1 MGFIIYY
8 CMCVFGHS
16 IAQPGSASDCG
27 LQQWPD
33 RAPATY
39 PKVPVKALKGG
50 AQVHNLYVERHSSP
64 GRVVVLIYNSTL
76 NTLFFIRNY
85 VSGGKPNLQDLFK
98 IHCKCCNK
106 SRYTSL

>member
-1 MGFIIYY
+1 MGFI
-8 CMCVFGHS
+8 MCVFGHS

-33 RAPATY
+33 RAPATD

-76 NTLFFIRNY
+76 NTLFFIKNIARIANAVQVTICLL
-85 VSGGKPNLQDLFK
+85 VS
-98 IHCKCCNK
+98 
-106 SRYTSL
+106 SSVY

>member
-1 MGFIIYY
+1 MGFI
-8 CMCVFGHS
+8 MCVFGHS

-33 RAPATY
+33 RAPATD

-64 GRVVVLIYNSTL
+64 GRVVVSIYNSTL
-76 NTLFFIRNY
+76 NTSFLAVQDSSICDIVGRLVCRSQLTIRA
-85 VSGGKPNLQDLFK
+85 
-98 IHCKCCNK
+98 
-106 SRYTSL
+106 

>member
-1 MGFIIYY
+1 MGFI
-8 CMCVFGHS
+8 MCVFGHS

-33 RAPATY
+33 RAPATD

-64 GRVVVLIYNSTL
+64 GTGRVVVLIYNSTL
-76 NTLFFIRNY
+76 NTLFFIRKLCFRGKA
-85 VSGGKPNLQDLFK
+85 VSTGPVQN
-98 IHCKCCNK
+98 
-106 SRYTSL
+106 SL